1 MEETSWTKAEL
12 DLLKALRT
20 PALVQGFL
28 DSIPY
33 SSDAFYR
40 CPRRVMADRVAH
52 CFDGALFAAAAMRR
66 LGFPPRLIDMRSVR
80 DDDHI
85 IAPFRVGGAWGAVA
99 KSNYVGLRYRE
110 PVYRSLR
117 ELVMSYFEPYYN
129 TEGERSLR
137 AYSVPVD
144 LRRFDALCWI
154 TQDSGLDAVAERLDD
169 ARHYPILTPAMVR
182 RLSKVDRRS
191 YEAGMLGVNEAGLYR
206 PGKA

>member
-1 MEETSWTKAEL
+1 MDRTTWTKAEAKVL
-12 DLLKALRT
+12 AGLRT

-28 DSIPY
+28 DSVPY

-40 CPRRVMADRVAH
+40 CPRRVLLDRVAH

-66 LGFPPRLIDMRSVR
+66 LGLPPLLVDMRSVR

-137 AYSVPVD
+137 AYSLPVD
-144 LRRFDALCWI
+144 LARLDPLAWM
-154 TQDSGLDAVAERLDD
+154 TEDSGLDTVAERLDD
-169 ARHYPILTPAMVR
+169 ARHYAILTPAMVR
-182 RLSKVDRRS
+182 RLTKVDRRS

-206 PGKA
+206 PGKG